1 MKITIVNGIIIKN
14 GKILLLK
21 KFSKDYYETPGG
33 KIEENESIEGC
44 LVRELQEEIGVT
56 AISFIK
62 FLEMEKFN
70 FENKEITNYAFLI
83 RKFKGKPRIIEEH
96 IFEKM
101 IWVSIKE
108 ANKLS
113 LSPNVTEIVKKLKGE
128 GKDI

>member
-56 AISFIK
+56 VISFIK